1 MLDWLKRALV
11 DSYVGAVGLG
21 YLLSQCVLHFVN
33 IFAMPVVQWV
43 ARDQY
48 HAIVPRLGSSGFSPK
63 DALPDLVKFVVMLL
77 VWLVL
82 LRWLYFAA
90 PQGQVSQQAPKPEKT

>member
-1 MLDWLKRALV
+1 MLDRLKRALV

-21 YLLSQCVLHFVN
+21 YLLSQCVGHFVN

-48 HAIVPRLGSSGFSPK
+48 HEIVPRSSGLSPK

-82 LRWLYFAA
+82 LRWLYFAG
-90 PQGQVSQQAPKPEKT
+90 PQEQVSQQAPNPENT